1 MFAPGWK
8 YLPWEERTTKQ
19 EEEEAEAKKQEGDK
33 GVRFDA
39 KAFAKARG
47 TATCLIKKNM
57 SLLQD
62 GTLKTLEEDD
72 VARAGQKKYIG
83 PLLAVELLMLSGE
96 QL

>member
-1 MFAPGWK
+1 
-8 YLPWEERTTKQ
+8 
-19 EEEEAEAKKQEGDK
+19 
-33 GVRFDA
+33 
-39 KAFAKARG
+39 
-47 TATCLIKKNM
+47 M